1 MNGWVDT
8 LGKAPYFNLWPNLN
22 TDCGDNIGR
31 RLRELGSGLIP
42 ATS

>member
-8 LGKAPYFNLWPNLN
+8 LGKPSYFNLWPNLKTECGAN
-22 TDCGDNIGR
+22 TGR
-31 RLRELGSGLIP
+31 GLRELGSGLTP